1 MMVELEE
8 LVPVDLLV
16 LLEQW
21 WKAKRCLDLLGQQDL
36 MEPLE
41 CLGILD
47 LKEKWEREEIWDPG
61 DLLVK
66 MVFKGHLDCRAS
78 RAELEILVNQ
88 VYKVRRETLAL
99 VGKWDLLAFK
109 ELLDFQASQASKEFL
124 VCQGTREPLEE
135 RVTLAHL
142 VLMARMVLMVKMV
155 LLDSQ
160 ETEESLEK
168 MEAQVS
174 RV

>member
-47 LKEKWEREEIWDPG
+47 LKEKWEQEEIWDRG

-66 MVFKGHLDCRAS
+66 MVFKGHLDCRES
-78 RAELEILVNQ
+78 RAE
-88 VYKVRRETLAL
+88 
-99 VGKWDLLAFK
+99 
-109 ELLDFQASQASKEFL
+109 
-124 VCQGTREPLEE
+124 
-135 RVTLAHL
+135 
-142 VLMARMVLMVKMV
+142 
-155 LLDSQ
+155 
-160 ETEESLEK
+160 
-168 MEAQVS
+168 
-174 RV
+174 